1 MMFGFITLIFFLSLT
16 IQIWVSTVELFSNV
30 QNAFENPDDLDEEAK
45 MALTR
50 LLDMQAS
57 SENLL
62 KALKVPRETESEFNV
77 FFASKVLQ
85 PLTGGVCI
93 INSVEEKTAI
103 TNNDVKLPADL
114 NLTGIAMGMVFL
126 LYFL

>member
-1 MMFGFITLIFFLSLT
+1 MMLGFITFIFFLSLT

-62 KALKVPRETESEFNV
+62 KALKVPRETESEFNNNLKS
-77 FFASKVLQ
+77 FSHLQ
-85 PLTGGVCI
+85 VAC
-93 INSVEEKTAI
+93 V
-103 TNNDVKLPADL
+103 
-114 NLTGIAMGMVFL
+114 
-126 LYFL
+126 

>member
-1 MMFGFITLIFFLSLT
+1 MVLLHSFFFLSLT

-77 FFASKVLQ
+77 FFAS
-85 PLTGGVCI
+85 
-93 INSVEEKTAI
+93 
-103 TNNDVKLPADL
+103 
-114 NLTGIAMGMVFL
+114 
-126 LYFL
+126 

>member
-62 KALKVPRETESEFNV
+62 KALKVPRETESEFNA
-77 FFASKVLQ
+77 FFASRVLL
-85 PLTGGVCI
+85 PLTDGVCI
-93 INSVEEKTAI
+93 INSVHEKAAI
-103 TNNDVKLPADL
+103 TNYDVKLPADL
-114 NLTGIAMGMVFL
+114 NLTGIAMGMVLL

>member
-1 MMFGFITLIFFLSLT
+1 M
-16 IQIWVSTVELFSNV
+16 ELVSNV

-77 FFASKVLQ
+77 FFAS
-85 PLTGGVCI
+85 
-93 INSVEEKTAI
+93 
-103 TNNDVKLPADL
+103 
-114 NLTGIAMGMVFL
+114 
-126 LYFL
+126 

>member
-1 MMFGFITLIFFLSLT
+1 MFGFITLIFFLSLT

-85 PLTGGVCI
+85 PFTGGVCI

-114 NLTGIAMGMVFL
+114 NLTGIAMGMVLL

>member
-1 MMFGFITLIFFLSLT
+1 MMFGFITFIFFPSLT

-77 FFASKVLQ
+77 FFAS
-85 PLTGGVCI
+85 
-93 INSVEEKTAI
+93 
-103 TNNDVKLPADL
+103 
-114 NLTGIAMGMVFL
+114 
-126 LYFL
+126 

>member
-1 MMFGFITLIFFLSLT
+1 MMFGFITFICFLSLT

-77 FFASKVLQ
+77 FFAS
-85 PLTGGVCI
+85 
-93 INSVEEKTAI
+93 
-103 TNNDVKLPADL
+103 
-114 NLTGIAMGMVFL
+114 
-126 LYFL
+126 

>member
-1 MMFGFITLIFFLSLT
+1 M
-16 IQIWVSTVELFSNV
+16 ELFSNV

-93 INSVEEKTAI
+93 INSVEEKIAI

-114 NLTGIAMGMVFL
+114 NLTGIAMGMVLL

>member
-1 MMFGFITLIFFLSLT
+1 MMFGFITFIFFLSLT

-62 KALKVPRETESEFNV
+62 KALKVPRETESEFNNNLKS
-77 FFASKVLQ
+77 FSHLQ
-85 PLTGGVCI
+85 VAC
-93 INSVEEKTAI
+93 V
-103 TNNDVKLPADL
+103 
-114 NLTGIAMGMVFL
+114 
-126 LYFL
+126 

>member
-1 MMFGFITLIFFLSLT
+1 MIFGFITLIFFLSLT

-30 QNAFENPDDLDEEAK
+30 QNAFENPDDFDNEVK
-45 MALTR
+45 MALIR
-50 LLDMQAS
+50 LLVMQAS

-62 KALKVPRETESEFNV
+62 KALKVPRETESEFTV

-93 INSVEEKTAI
+93 INSVEEKIAI

-114 NLTGIAMGMVFL
+114 NLTGIAMGMVLL

>member
-1 MMFGFITLIFFLSLT
+1 MVFGFITLIFFLSLT

-77 FFASKVLQ
+77 FFASNVLQ

-114 NLTGIAMGMVFL
+114 NLTGIAMGMVLL

>member
-1 MMFGFITLIFFLSLT
+1 MMFGFITFIFFLSLT

-85 PLTGGVCI
+85 PLTGGVC
-93 INSVEEKTAI
+93 SVEEKIAI

-114 NLTGIAMGMVFL
+114 NLTGIAMGMVLL

>member
-77 FFASKVLQ
+77 FFASKVLP

-114 NLTGIAMGMVFL
+114 NLTGIAMGMVLL

>member
-1 MMFGFITLIFFLSLT
+1 MMFGFITFIFFLSFT

-62 KALKVPRETESEFNV
+62 QALKVPRETES
-77 FFASKVLQ
+77 
-85 PLTGGVCI
+85 
-93 INSVEEKTAI
+93 
-103 TNNDVKLPADL
+103 
-114 NLTGIAMGMVFL
+114 
-126 LYFL
+126 

>member
-1 MMFGFITLIFFLSLT
+1 MMFGFITFIFFLSLT

-62 KALKVPRETESEFNV
+62 KALEVPRETESEFNV
-77 FFASKVLQ
+77 FFAS
-85 PLTGGVCI
+85 
-93 INSVEEKTAI
+93 
-103 TNNDVKLPADL
+103 
-114 NLTGIAMGMVFL
+114 
-126 LYFL
+126 

>member
-77 FFASKVLQ
+77 FLASKVLQ

-114 NLTGIAMGMVFL
+114 NLTGIAMGMVLL

>member
-1 MMFGFITLIFFLSLT
+1 MMFGFITFIFFLSLT

-77 FFASKVLQ
+77 FFASNVLQ

-114 NLTGIAMGMVFL
+114 NLTGIAMGMVLL